1 MTTASRL
8 VLARKR
14 RGLTV
19 TRLAQMSGLTA
30 RRLSDYENGRAH
42 PSPPS
47 LSAIAEALEF
57 PESFFSAE
65 EVADLPVESVSFRAL
80 SKMTAAQ
87 RDIALSGGRLARILQ
102 DWIGSRFKLPDP
114 DLPSLTSFSRL
125 HKGEQAPCPGEA
137 AGPGCPAE
145 RAAELVRARWGLGVT
160 PIPNMVDLLEAHG
173 VRVFSLSRD
182 CPEVDAFSF
191 WDRGIPFV
199 LLSTEKTAER
209 GRFDAA
215 HELGHLVLHGEEQ
228 IPHGPQAEGEAH
240 RFAAALLMPVADVLA
255 YAPRNPSTNWILQAK
270 RRWKVAA
277 MALAHRLHE
286 LNLTTDWQYRTHCVE
301 LGRLGYRKK
310 EPHSRLG
317 RESSQVLG
325 KVFSAL
331 RAEGVRPADVARDLQ
346 LHPADLSD
354 LIFGLVVTGQDG
366 GGRGQNQPT
375 PAPARPQLSVVR

>member
-19 TRLAQMSGLTA
+19 TRLAQMAGLTA

-42 PSPPS
+42 PSAPS
-47 LSAIAEALEF
+47 LAALAEALEF
-57 PESFFSAE
+57 PESFFTAE
-65 EVADLPVESVSFRAL
+65 EVADLSVESVSFRAL
-80 SKMTAAQ
+80 SKMTASQ

-102 DWIGSRFKLPDP
+102 DWIGARFRLPTP
-114 DLPSLTSFSRL
+114 TLPSLTSFSRL
-125 HKGEQAPCPGEA
+125 GEGEQVPFPGESGSA
-137 AGPGCPAE
+137 DCPAE
-145 RAAELVRARWGLGVT
+145 KAAELVRARWGLGVA
-160 PIPNMVDLLEAHG
+160 PIPNMVHLLEAHG

-228 IPHGPQAEGEAH
+228 VPHGPQAEGEAH
-240 RFAAALLMPVADVLA
+240 RFAAALLMPAADVLA

-286 LNLTTDWQYRTHCVE
+286 LNLTTEWQYRTHCVE
-301 LGRLGYRKK
+301 LGRLGYRKA
-310 EPHSRLG
+310 EPQSALV
-317 RESSQVLG
+317 RETSQVLG
-325 KVFSAL
+325 KVFTAL
-331 RAEGVRPADVARDLQ
+331 RAEGTPPSDVARDLQ
-346 LHPADLSD
+346 LRPADLND
-354 LIFGLVVTGQDG
+354 LIFGLVVTAQDG
-366 GGRGQNQPT
+366 GRGD
-375 PAPARPQLSVVR
+375 ARSGAVRRPQLSVVR

>member
-19 TRLAQMSGLTA
+19 TRLAQMAGLTT

-42 PSPPS
+42 PSAPS
-47 LSAIAEALEF
+47 LAALAEALEF
-57 PESFFSAE
+57 PESFFTAE
-65 EVADLPVESVSFRAL
+65 EVADLSVESVSFRAL
-80 SKMTAAQ
+80 SKMTASQ

-102 DWIGSRFKLPDP
+102 DWIGARFRLPTP
-114 DLPSLTSFSRL
+114 ALPSLTSFSRL
-125 HKGEQAPCPGEA
+125 SEGEQAPFPGESGSA
-137 AGPGCPAE
+137 DCPAE
-145 RAAELVRARWGLGVT
+145 KAAELVRARWGLGVA
-160 PIPNMVDLLEAHG
+160 PIPNMVHLLEAHG

-228 IPHGPQAEGEAH
+228 VPHGPQAEGEAH
-240 RFAAALLMPVADVLA
+240 RFAAALLMPAADVLA

-286 LNLTTDWQYRTHCVE
+286 LNLTTEWQYRTHCVE
-301 LGRLGYRKK
+301 LGRLGYRKA
-310 EPHSRLG
+310 EPQSVLV
-317 RESSQVLG
+317 RETSQVLG
-325 KVFSAL
+325 KVFTAL
-331 RAEGVRPADVARDLQ
+331 RAEGTPPSDVARDLE
-346 LHPADLSD
+346 LRPADLND
-354 LIFGLVVTGQDG
+354 LIFGLVVTAQDG
-366 GGRGQNQPT
+366 GRDDARSGAATR
-375 PAPARPQLSVVR
+375 RPQLSVVR

>member
-19 TRLAQMSGLTA
+19 TRLAQLVGLTA
-30 RRLSDYENGRAH
+30 RRLSDFENGRAH

-57 PESFFSAE
+57 PEPFFSAE
-65 EVADLPVESVSFRAL
+65 EVAELPVESVSFRAL
-80 SKMTAAQ
+80 SKMTASQ
-87 RDIALSGGRLARILQ
+87 RDIALSGGRLVRILQ
-102 DWIGSRFKLPDP
+102 DWVGAHFRLPAP
-114 DLPSLTSFSRL
+114 DLPSLTSFSRR
-125 HKGEQAPCPGEA
+125 GEGDQVPQAGEA
-137 AGPGCPAE
+137 GGTDCSAE
-145 RAAELVRARWGLGVT
+145 RAAELVRARWGLGVA
-160 PIPNMVDLLEAHG
+160 PVSNVVHLLEAHG

-199 LLSTEKTAER
+199 LLNTQKTAER

-228 IPHGPQAEGEAH
+228 VPHGPQAEAEAH
-240 RFAAALLMPVADVLA
+240 RFAAAFLMPSADVLA
-255 YAPRNPSTNWILQAK
+255 HTPRNPSTTWILQAK

-286 LNLTTDWQYRTHCVE
+286 LGLTTEWQYRTHCVE
-301 LGRLGYRKK
+301 LGRLGYRKA
-310 EPHSRLG
+310 EPQSNLP
-317 RESSQVLG
+317 RETSQVLG
-325 KVFSAL
+325 KVFTAL
-331 RAEGVRPADVARDLQ
+331 RSEGTRPADVARDLQ
-346 LHPADLSD
+346 LRPADLND
-354 LIFGLVVTGQDG
+354 LVFGLVVTAQDG
-366 GGRGQNQPT
+366 DGRSRGRATTPT
-375 PAPARPQLSVVR
+375 RHPRLSVVR

>member
-19 TRLAQMSGLTA
+19 TRLAQLAGLTA
-30 RRLSDYENGRAH
+30 RRLSDFENGRAH

-47 LSAIAEALEF
+47 LTAIAKALEF
-57 PESFFSAE
+57 PEAFFSAE
-65 EVADLPVESVSFRAL
+65 EVADLPLESVSFRAL
-80 SKMTAAQ
+80 SKMTASQ
-87 RDIALSGGRLARILQ
+87 RDIALSNGRLARVLQ
-102 DWIGSRFKLPDP
+102 DWVGARFGLPAAA
-114 DLPSLTSFSRL
+114 LPSLTSFSRL
-125 HKGEQAPCPGEA
+125 SVGEQAPFPGEA
-137 AGPGCPAE
+137 AGPDRPAE
-145 RAAELVRARWGLGVT
+145 SAAELVRARWGLGVA
-160 PIPNMVDLLEAHG
+160 PIPNMVHLLEAHG

-191 WDRGIPFV
+191 WDRGVPFV

-228 IPHGPQAEGEAH
+228 VPHGPQAEGEAH
-240 RFAAALLMPVADVLA
+240 RFAAALLMPAADVLA
-255 YAPRNPSTNWILQAK
+255 YAPRNPSTHWILQAK

-286 LNLTTDWQYRTHCVE
+286 LNLTTEWQYRTHCIE
-301 LGRLGYRKK
+301 LGRLGYRKA

-317 RESSQVLG
+317 RETSQVLG
-325 KVFSAL
+325 KVFTAL
-331 RAEGVRPADVARDLQ
+331 RAEGTPPADVARDLQ
-346 LHPADLSD
+346 LRLADLND

-366 GGRGQNQPT
+366 GRSSNRTAPT
-375 PAPARPQLSVVR
+375 QQRPQLSVVR

>member
-19 TRLAQMSGLTA
+19 TRLAQMAGLTA

-42 PSPPS
+42 PSAPS
-47 LSAIAEALEF
+47 LAALVEALEF
-57 PESFFSAE
+57 PEPFFTAE

-80 SKMTAAQ
+80 SKMTASQ

-102 DWIGSRFKLPDP
+102 DWIGARFRLPTP
-114 DLPSLTSFSRL
+114 ELPSLTSFSRL
-125 HKGEQAPCPGEA
+125 GDGEQVPFPGEA
-137 AGPGCPAE
+137 GSADCPAE
-145 RAAELVRARWGLGVT
+145 RAAELVRARWGLGVA
-160 PIPNMVDLLEAHG
+160 PIPNMVHLLESHG

-199 LLSTEKTAER
+199 LLGTEKTAER

-228 IPHGPQAEGEAH
+228 VPHGPQAEGEAH
-240 RFAAALLMPVADVLA
+240 RFAAALLMPVADVIA
-255 YAPRNPSTNWILQAK
+255 HTPRNPSTHWILQAK

-286 LNLTTDWQYRTHCVE
+286 LNLTTEWQYRSHCVE
-301 LGRLGYRKK
+301 LGRLGYRKA
-310 EPHSRLG
+310 EPQSGLA
-317 RESSQVLG
+317 RETSQVLG
-325 KVFSAL
+325 KVFTAL
-331 RAEGVRPADVARDLQ
+331 RAEGIPPSDVARDLR
-346 LHPADLSD
+346 LRPADLSD
-354 LIFGLVVTGQDG
+354 LIFGLVVTAQDG
-366 GGRGQNQPT
+366 GRNGVPSGAAR
-375 PAPARPQLSVVR
+375 RPQLAVVR

>member
-8 VLARKR
+8 VLARRR

-19 TRLAQMSGLTA
+19 TRLAQLAGLTS
-30 RRLSDYENGRAH
+30 RRLSDFENGRAH

-65 EVADLPVESVSFRAL
+65 EVADLPVETVSFRAL
-80 SKMTAAQ
+80 SKMTASQ
-87 RDIALSGGRLARILQ
+87 RDIALSSGRLSRGLQ
-102 DWIGSRFKLPDP
+102 DWIGARFGLPTP

-125 HKGEQAPCPGEA
+125 REGEQVPYPGEA
-137 AGPGCPAE
+137 GGGDCPAE
-145 RAAELVRARWGLGVT
+145 SAAELVRTRWGLGVT
-160 PIPNMVDLLEAHG
+160 PISNTVHLLEAHG

-199 LLSTEKTAER
+199 LLNTAKTAER

-215 HELGHLVLHGEEQ
+215 HELAHLVLHGEEQ
-228 IPHGPQAEGEAH
+228 IPHGPQAEAEAH
-240 RFAAALLMPVADVLA
+240 RFAAALLMPSADVLA

-286 LNLTTDWQYRTHCVE
+286 LNLTTEWQYRTHCVE
-301 LGRLGYRKK
+301 LGRLGYRKA
-310 EPHSRLG
+310 EPESHLV
-317 RESSQVLG
+317 RETSQVLG
-325 KVFSAL
+325 KVFTAL
-331 RAEGVRPADVARDLQ
+331 RAEGTRPVDVARDLH
-346 LHPADLSD
+346 LRPEDLND
-354 LIFGLVVTGQDG
+354 LIFGLVVTARDG
-366 GGRGQNQPT
+366 GRPDQGGPAAT
-375 PAPARPQLSVVR
+375 PSRPQLSVVR